1 MKKSL
6 LAVFD
11 IKPSGATSGAY
22 TLVLE
27 EVKGKRKLPIVI
39 GMHEAQS
46 IAIKLENM
54 TPSRPL
60 THDLMQSLA
69 GSFGIT
75 LSEVLI
81 YDLVEGIFFARLVC
95 DLEGTSH
102 TIDARTSDAVALAV
116 RFGCPIYCDS
126 KVMKA
131 AAIAPEGEE
140 KITPMPEEN
149 AEDPFGLEEPVEPA
163 KPSDG
168 GDGLS
173 TLSSEELQ
181 RELDLAIKR
190 EKYERAGMIRDEMDR
205 RSNT

>member
-11 IKPSGATSGAY
+11 IKPSGATNGAY

-27 EVKGKRKLPIVI
+27 EVQGKRKLPIVI

-60 THDLMQSLA
+60 THDLMQSLSTA
-69 GSFGIT
+69 FGIA
-75 LSEVLI
+75 LKEVMI

-95 DLEGTSH
+95 EGEGREE

-116 RFGCPIYCDS
+116 RFGCPIYCDE
-126 KVMKA
+126 KVMEMA
-131 AAIAPEGEE
+131 SIPPDGEE
-140 KITPMPEEN
+140 ALTPMPEEN
-149 AEDPFGLEEPVEPA
+149 EDDPFGLDEGPV
-163 KPSDG
+163 DR

-173 TLSSEELQ
+173 DLTDEELQ
-181 RELDLAIKR
+181 EELDLSIQK
-190 EKYERAGMIRDEMDR
+190 EDYERAGLIRDELER
-205 RSNT
+205 RQS